1 MQHNIPRAEYP
12 RPQLVRNEWLNLNGT
27 WEYMTDRGM
36 SGEMRGF
43 ANGAEFTEQITVPFC
58 RESVL
63 SGIGDTDFC
72 NCVWYRKKRS
82 GRAHV

>member
-43 ANGAEFTEQITVPFC
+43 ANGADW
-58 RESVL
+58 SGADL
-63 SGIGDTDFC
+63 SG
-72 NCVWYRKKRS
+72 
-82 GRAHV
+82 